1 MVPRDYLCEHQSCY
15 TKEGFE
21 CIFPFTYKDV
31 VQTKCTSEDV
41 YQPWCATQ
49 LEGDRIV
56 SLDSPQVPMF
66 GNSSNGTIIIENYKA
81 SWFNLSF
88 LRAEIESNSSEEQQY
103 LITRDVRKISYS
115 PLVNYDRNNL
125 FEENLTLIA
134 KSQFDPLHNVYEII
148 PHNGEVNYTC
158 PAGWVFEGSK
168 NVTQTSTCQN

>member
-1 MVPRDYLCEHQSCY
+1 MPKKDLNASFLSL
-15 TKEGFE
+15 TKML
-21 CIFPFTYKDV
+21 YK
-31 VQTKCTSEDV
+31 
-41 YQPWCATQ
+41 PWCATQ

-56 SLDSPQVPMF
+56 RWGLCLDDCVHDPPHPSCSDSPQVPMF